1 MSTETAMDLLYN
13 KKIGKKPAP
22 TQVKIYLNIP
32 YKLKDEIKKS
42 FPIKWDTKLKQWYLY
57 ENTNDEVDEVV
68 EINKLIE
75 NYELNNVVKK
85 KKLYSY
91 IL

>member
-1 MSTETAMDLLYN
+1 MSTKTAMDLLYN
-13 KKIGKKPAP
+13 KKIGKNPEP

-32 YKLKDEIKKS
+32 YKIKDEIKKS
-42 FPIKWDTKLKQWYLY
+42 FPIKWDTKLKQWYII
-57 ENTNDEVDEVV
+57 EINNNEVE

-75 NYELNNVVKK
+75 NYELNNPKPK

>member
-1 MSTETAMDLLYN
+1 MSTDAMDLLYN
-13 KKIGKKPAP
+13 KKIGKKTEP
-22 TQVKIYLNIP
+22 TQDKIYLNIP

-42 FPIKWDTKLKQWYLY
+42 FPIKWDTKLKQWFII

-75 NYELNNVVKK
+75 NYELNNPKPKK
-85 KKLYSY
+85 KYSY

>member
-13 KKIGKKPAP
+13 RKIIKKIEPSK
-22 TQVKIYLNIP
+22 VYLNIP

-42 FPIKWDTKLKQWYLY
+42 FPIKWEIKTKQWYLY

-75 NYELNNVVKK
+75 NYELNNPKPKK

>member
-32 YKLKDEIKKS
+32 YKLKDEIKKLY
-42 FPIKWDTKLKQWYLY
+42 PIKWEITSKQWYII

-75 NYELNNVVKK
+75 NYELNNPKPKK
-85 KKLYSY
+85 KYSY

>member
-1 MSTETAMDLLYN
+1 MSADAMDLLYN
-13 KKIGKKPAP
+13 KKIGKKTEP

-32 YKLKDEIKKS
+32 YKLKDEIKKLY
-42 FPIKWDTKLKQWYLY
+42 PIKWDTKLKQWFII
-57 ENTNDEVDEVV
+57 ENTNNEVEQ
-68 EINKLIE
+68 INKLIE
-75 NYELNNVVKK
+75 NYELNNPKPK

>member
-1 MSTETAMDLLYN
+1 MSSSTAMDLLYN
-13 KKIGKKPAP
+13 KKIETKKPS
-22 TQVKIYLNIP
+22 KIYLNIP
-32 YKLKDEIKKS
+32 YKLKDEIKKLY
-42 FPIKWDTKLKQWYLY
+42 PIKWEITSKQWYII
-57 ENTNDEVDEVV
+57 EITNDEVV

-75 NYELNNVVKK
+75 NYELNNPKPK

>member
-1 MSTETAMDLLYN
+1 MSTAMELLYN
-13 KKIGKKPAP
+13 KKIVKKIEPSK
-22 TQVKIYLNIP
+22 VYLNIP
-32 YKLKDEIKKS
+32 YKLKDDIKKLY
-42 FPIKWDTKLKQWYLY
+42 PIKWDTKLKQWYLY

-75 NYELNNVVKK
+75 NYELNNPVKPKK